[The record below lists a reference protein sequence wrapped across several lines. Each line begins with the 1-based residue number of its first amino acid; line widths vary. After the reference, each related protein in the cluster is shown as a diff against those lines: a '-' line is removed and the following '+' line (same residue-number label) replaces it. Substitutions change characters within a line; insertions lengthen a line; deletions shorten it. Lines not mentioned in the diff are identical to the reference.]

1 MASFWVCEK
10 IKGRFWTAPDNREF
24 MDVLDKYICIVL
36 NTNGKS
42 ANQYS
47 FTPYLYSLQQK
58 YNIAVVVEV
67 LVMIIKS

>member
-1 MASFWVCEK
+1 
-10 IKGRFWTAPDNREF
+10 
-24 MDVLDKYICIVL
+24 MDVLDKYICVVL

-47 FTPYLYSLQQK
+47 LTPYLYSLQQK
-58 YNIAVVVEV
+58 YNIAVVLAV